1 VVVQLL
7 ACSVLLS
14 KKKMICLGTPQG
26 TVLSPDLYNF
36 NVNNFPSPDP
46 RHLLQVSSSDSF
58 GDDFDIG
65 ESSPDVS
72 TLTNNLNV
80 DLAKVAQ
87 WAKDKKILISPNKSG
102 VILFTPDQKQYHL
115 HPQVFLDG
123 KLIPLHKALKMLG
136 INFDPKI
143 NFGTHNSVSCVKGN
157 GRVPVMKALAGTSW
171 GHHMETLLLTY
182 KSLVRPTFTFGSPYL
197 VPQYQ
202 CDQHSQPSA
211 HPKQVP

>member
-1 VVVQLL
+1 
-7 ACSVLLS
+7 
-14 KKKMICLGTPQG
+14 
-26 TVLSPDLYNF
+26 
-36 NVNNFPSPDP
+36 
-46 RHLLQVSSSDSF
+46 
-58 GDDFDIG
+58 
-65 ESSPDVS
+65 
-72 TLTNNLNV
+72 V

-87 WAKDKKILISPNKSG
+87 WAKDKNILISPNKSG

-123 KLIPLHKALKMLG
+123 KLIPLDKALKMLG

-182 KSLVRPTFTFGSPYL
+182 KSLVRPTFTFGSPIWF
-197 VPQYQ
+197 PNT
-202 CDQHSQPSA
+202 SA
-211 HPKQVP
+211 TNIANLQRIQNKCLRVATGCHLKTPIPHLHTETRVLPVKNHLEMLNS